1 MNTIT
6 NPINNENI
14 LQAYGNINAHDDD
27 DDGKPKTKLEV
38 TYVSK

>member
-27 DDGKPKTKLEV
+27 GKPKTKLEV